1 MTAGAPRTGVTR
13 KSRTGGFS
21 TGRIEAATN
30 AASRLD
36 RPKNRGRISAAF
48 PGEMTFE
55 SSMTEERQSRPSLS
69 AASTSGYR

>member
-1 MTAGAPRTGVTR
+1 VDGALVGGGTSFPIVTAARASARAGVTM

-36 RPKNRGRISAAF
+36 RP
-48 PGEMTFE
+48 
-55 SSMTEERQSRPSLS
+55 
-69 AASTSGYR
+69 